1 MNHRTCPICSGEVT
15 GHALKVYCSSSCS
28 DRAKYARRQ
37 DRGVGYVPKPN
48 IIKTCIECCEAFMGT
63 SASAMCSAKCRGRV
77 GHKQK
82 IASGYYKTPAV
93 RARQAAYQRAKYR
106 KDIDDGKASGERLAK
121 WAEHGKG
128 EDATCTAAGCDRVMF
143 SKLFCRA
150 HYNVEFG
157 YDFGS
162 DYQRRAERWGAEFE
176 VFSRAE
182 IFDRD
187 GWVCGI
193 CSEPIDRELLHPDP
207 MSVSLDHVIP
217 MSKGGGHVPLNVTCA
232 HLFCNLSKGNRYDES
247 GSLAGAA

>member
-1 MNHRTCPICSGEVT
+1 MHNHTCPVCSAEFT
-15 GHALKVYCSSSCS
+15 GRATRVYCSRKCRERNKYPLGRVSGV
-28 DRAKYARRQ
+28 DRQPVTK
-37 DRGVGYVPKPN
+37 GVRVCVECGEVFEGTRAA
-48 IIKTCIECCEAFMGT
+48 KTC
-63 SASAMCSAKCRGRV
+63 SQKCRGRV

-82 IASGYYKTPAV
+82 MASGYYQKPEV
-93 RARQAAYQRAKYR
+93 KARQAAYQRGKYR
-106 KDIDDGKASGERLAK
+106 ADIADGKESGERLAK
-121 WAEHGKG
+121 WAVHGKG
-128 EDATCTAAGCDRVMF
+128 EDATCTATGCDRVMF

-150 HYNVEFG
+150 HYNAEFG
-157 YDFGS
+157 YDFGN
-162 DYQRRAERWGAEFE
+162 DYQRRAERWGVEFE

-193 CSEPIDRELLHPDP
+193 CSEPIDRDLLHPDP
-207 MSVSLDHVIP
+207 MSVSLDHIIP